1 MKLLHVLPTV
11 DPRGGGPME
20 GVLQRGL
27 RLREMGHDVEIVA
40 MDDPSTNHV
49 REHPLKVHAIGP
61 GQGKY
66 GFHRGL
72 GPWLQDHAAD
82 YDLTVVN
89 GLWQYHSLATWRTH
103 RAMGLPYVVFTHGM
117 LDPWF
122 KRTYPLKHLKKWLY
136 WPWADYRVLRDA
148 AAVLFTSEEERR
160 LARQSFWLYEARER
174 VVAYGTRPP
183 PEDGPRLAN
192 RFLESYPELRG
203 KRLLLFLGRLHEKK
217 GCDLLVEAF
226 GDEAPRHPGLHLVM
240 VGPDDTGQM
249 ARLKALAKRHSVSHR
264 VHFTGLLRGESKWGA
279 LHAAEAFAL
288 PSHQE
293 NFGIAVAEALA
304 CGLPVLISDKVNIW
318 REIQTAGAGLVDQD
332 STEGMRRLLAQWLA
346 LDADQRHAMGDAA
359 RALFQRQFSVDAMAS
374 SLIEVA
380 RTLPNR
386 PIHPALEPTP

>member
-11 DPRGGGPME
+11 DPRRGGPME

-27 RLREMGHDVEIVA
+27 RLREMGHEVDIVA
-40 MDDPSTNHV
+40 LDDPSMPHV
-49 REHPLKVHAIGP
+49 REHPLTVHAIGP
-61 GQGKY
+61 GHGKY

-72 GPWLQDHAAD
+72 SGWLRQHARR

-89 GLWQYHSLATWRTH
+89 GLWQYHSLATWHTH

-122 KRTYPLKHLKKWLY
+122 KHTYPLKHLKKWLY
-136 WPWADYRVLRDA
+136 WPWGDYRVLRDA

-160 LARQSFWLYEARER
+160 LARESFWLYAAREQ

-183 PEDGPRLAN
+183 PEDGPRLAQ
-192 RFLESYPELRG
+192 RFLEAYPELRG

-226 GDEAPRHPGLHLVM
+226 GEEAPRHPGLHLVFA
-240 VGPDDTGQM
+240 GPDDGGQLD
-249 ARLKALAKRHSVSHR
+249 RLKLLARRHSVAHR
-264 VHFTGLLRGESKWGA
+264 VHFTGMLSGEAKWGA
-279 LHAAEAFAL
+279 LHLAEAFAL

-318 REIQTAGAGLVDQD
+318 REIQAAGAGLVNTD
-332 STEGMRRLLAQWLA
+332 SAEGMRRLLAHWLA
-346 LDADQRHAMGDAA
+346 LDADQRHAMSQAA
-359 RALFQRQFSVDAMAS
+359 RALFRRQFSVDAMAQ
-374 SLIEVA
+374 SLIDVA
-380 RTLPNR
+380 HALGR
-386 PIHPALEPTP
+386 P